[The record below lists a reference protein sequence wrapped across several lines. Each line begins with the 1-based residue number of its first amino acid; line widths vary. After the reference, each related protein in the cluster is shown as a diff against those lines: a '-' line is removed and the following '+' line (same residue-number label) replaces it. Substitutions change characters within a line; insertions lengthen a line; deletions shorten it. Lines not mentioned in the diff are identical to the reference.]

1 MSEREPIHEPAL
13 PYIDEEVEAIHAAAD
28 RFEHATAPELLE
40 WALDRFHP
48 RMAISAAGGVDG
60 MALIDM
66 AWRINPEIRVFTL
79 DTGRLPEETHALV
92 DRVRDHYGIGV
103 DVYFP
108 ERAAIQALV
117 ERHGVNGFY
126 RSIEIR
132 KACCG
137 VRKVEPLG
145 RALAGKRAWLTG
157 LRREQSVDRG
167 DVLPESHDEVH
178 GLRKFAPLAWWTH
191 DDVWD
196 YLSQHDVPYNALHD
210 RGYPSIGCA
219 PCTRAVAV
227 GDDPRSG
234 RWWWEQE
241 VRKECGLHP
250 RATPVR
256 VALAE
261 PLP

>member
-1 MSEREPIHEPAL
+1 MEQRMASESSIDRVAAARKLLHSIARDHPPAVFACSLRAEDMVLVDLIARDAL
-13 PYIDEEVEAIHAAAD
+13 PID
-28 RFEHATAPELLE
+28 
-40 WALDRFHP
+40 
-48 RMAISAAGGVDG
+48 
-60 MALIDM
+60 
-66 AWRINPEIRVFTL
+66 VFTL

-250 RATPVR
+250 RATPLR